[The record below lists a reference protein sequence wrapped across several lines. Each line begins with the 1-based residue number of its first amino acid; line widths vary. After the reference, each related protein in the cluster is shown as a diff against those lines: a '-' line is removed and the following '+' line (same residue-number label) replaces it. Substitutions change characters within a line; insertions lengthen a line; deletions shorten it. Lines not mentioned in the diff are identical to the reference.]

1 MIYEKLE
8 GNLSI
13 LNTLFEARDEEIATI
28 TLKDKEEL
36 KETNSR
42 LKQKESELKEIINEN
57 KNQARI
63 ILDLF
68 YEYLELSNKKNAY
81 YDQKYYKSGFKDAVG
96 LLMICLNG

>member
-1 MIYEKLE
+1 MLYEKMEEHL
-8 GNLSI
+8 NI

-28 TLKDKEEL
+28 TSKDKEEL

-42 LKQKESELKEIINEN
+42 LKQKESELKEIINKNE
-57 KNQARI
+57 NQARI

-81 YDQKYYKSGFKDAVG
+81 YDQKYYKAGFKDAVE
-96 LLMICLNG
+96 LLMICLNE